1 MNNQVIKVLSSA
13 HGKKIIQFWKDRGVY
28 TDRYTG
34 DISEH
39 SGNLKIYYGVINCV
53 FGNYTIKEVNAYNVA
68 VIELPEYFELPRKWV
83 IRAIPSILDLV
94 LKFFN
99 DGCNDGCKY
108 THKHKYSEDA
118 INNYFHFPCFSGSAN
133 FNFGEHSTSAKRS
146 DYTEITPEQFIKY
159 VLKETTTPK
168 IMTERKLKIQ
178 NYRRIHN
185 AACPNWKTKLQ
196 DMYAKKFA
204 ISDEVIIPEDDY
216 RQMRIA
222 CTKEQN
228 ILFDEIFGT
237 DEEIYPD
244 GTPCLVTGFSCEGW
258 SFRYANGAGRFYD
271 NGKKSGPT
279 SSWAYCQKLDINNLP
294 VNS

>member
-1 MNNQVIKVLSSA
+1 
-13 HGKKIIQFWKDRGVY
+13 
-28 TDRYTG
+28 
-34 DISEH
+34 
-39 SGNLKIYYGVINCV
+39 
-53 FGNYTIKEVNAYNVA
+53 
-68 VIELPEYFELPRKWV
+68 
-83 IRAIPSILDLV
+83 
-94 LKFFN
+94 
-99 DGCNDGCKY
+99 
-108 THKHKYSEDA
+108 
-118 INNYFHFPCFSGSAN
+118 
-133 FNFGEHSTSAKRS
+133 
-146 DYTEITPEQFIKY
+146 
-159 VLKETTTPK
+159 
-168 IMTERKLKIQ
+168 MTERKLKIQ